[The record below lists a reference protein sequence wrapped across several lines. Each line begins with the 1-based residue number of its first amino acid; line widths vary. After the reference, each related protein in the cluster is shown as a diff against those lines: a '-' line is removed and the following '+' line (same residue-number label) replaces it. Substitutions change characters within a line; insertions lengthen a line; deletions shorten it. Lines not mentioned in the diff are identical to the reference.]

1 MFGRSRYSTSA
12 LPPSSSYAENG
23 NVAGATSPPARAPEA
38 AFALRL
44 RVASYVC
51 AGSAAVICALTLLGW
66 ALHSQPLERLAVGL
80 PPMTPSASLALLL
93 ASLSSVACVRS
104 ARATGQRAAAMAG
117 AAIVVLIGA
126 ATLAEYVFGV
136 RLGIDQL
143 LLHDRTGRY
152 PGRPGVN
159 TALMLVALGGA
170 LLCAE
175 VRVRGWWAGNVL
187 AWMAATLGL
196 LELLAYSTGAAPT
209 VQSNVPSLAAG
220 AASLLG
226 VVVAAGILL
235 ARPDRGAIATM
246 AGDGLR
252 GIVLRRLLPTAI
264 GLPLALATVTLAA
277 RRVGLIP
284 EAIQGWVLAGTVTL
298 ALVLIAARVASAAQ
312 RIERERLEAEAVVGI
327 LGALVKSSPS
337 AIIALTPSGTIV
349 DWNAGAEDL
358 YGYSAVQVVGR
369 SITILDPPEQDR
381 NRQHVDAAASGHTS
395 RAETQH
401 VRRDGSRVEVEVT
414 LSPILDSAGN
424 VIGASCTAQDI
435 TERKRAE
442 QATGR
447 LAAIVE
453 SSDNAIIGK
462 TLGGQITSWNHAAER
477 IYGYSEAEALGKHIS
492 ILLPHGHH
500 DQISDLLQRVAGG
513 ASVSYLETVSQGK
526 DGRLVDVS
534 VAISPIRD
542 ASGGI
547 IGASTIATDITE
559 HKQADRAR
567 DQALA
572 ELRHSEERQR
582 TILEAAPIGV
592 ALADAREPFTLLYA
606 NSALVEMLGQ
616 EAAQLIGRGT
626 LTLIDR
632 SQRAVALE
640 RLQRLLDGEDRRV
653 SIELELE
660 LPEACSDALW
670 VDLTGSM
677 ITGADGRPEH
687 LVFQLQ
693 DITERRRFENELRFY
708 AERDGLTGLLNR
720 RRLEE
725 ELDRA
730 VAASDRYR
738 APATLV
744 VCDLDNLK
752 LVNDTLGHKAGD
764 ALIKSVA
771 GVLAD
776 GVRRSDVVARIGG
789 DEFAVLMPHTG
800 LARARSTAERL
811 RTAALELDLVVSGHK
826 IQTTLS
832 VGIAP
837 IGDGLSA
844 EDSMV
849 AADMAMYEAKR
860 NGRNRVVTSRQ
871 AFTDEAMIKHLGWL
885 GRLRTALAED
895 RFELHAQPIVDL
907 RSGDVRHFELLLR
920 MRERDGELLM
930 PSAFI
935 PTAERFGVIADIDR
949 WVVRKA
955 IQSLAADSDRRTAYA
970 INLSGIAVGDPDL
983 LSLIER
989 EIADSGVDPRRLIFE
1004 FTETSAIADL
1014 GASREFTHGLAR
1026 LGCSAALDDFGSGFG
1041 SFSYLKHLPVD
1052 YLKIDG
1058 DFVRNLPGNGD
1069 DRILVKAI
1077 VDVARGLR
1085 KQTIAEFV
1093 GSQDAVELLRE
1104 YGVDYAQ
1111 GFYLGKPSPL
1121 GVATHGSRV
1130 A

>member
-1 MFGRSRYSTSA
+1 M
-12 LPPSSSYAENG
+12 
-23 NVAGATSPPARAPEA
+23 V
-38 AFALRL
+38 
-44 RVASYVC
+44 
-51 AGSAAVICALTLLGW
+51 
-66 ALHSQPLERLAVGL
+66 
-80 PPMTPSASLALLL
+80 
-93 ASLSSVACVRS
+93 
-104 ARATGQRAAAMAG
+104 
-117 AAIVVLIGA
+117 
-126 ATLAEYVFGV
+126 
-136 RLGIDQL
+136 
-143 LLHDRTGRY
+143 
-152 PGRPGVN
+152 
-159 TALMLVALGGA
+159 
-170 LLCAE
+170 
-175 VRVRGWWAGNVL
+175 
-187 AWMAATLGL
+187 
-196 LELLAYSTGAAPT
+196 
-209 VQSNVPSLAAG
+209 
-220 AASLLG
+220 
-226 VVVAAGILL
+226 
-235 ARPDRGAIATM
+235 
-246 AGDGLR
+246 
-252 GIVLRRLLPTAI
+252 
-264 GLPLALATVTLAA
+264 
-277 RRVGLIP
+277 
-284 EAIQGWVLAGTVTL
+284 
-298 ALVLIAARVASAAQ
+298 IAARVASAAQ

-369 SITILDPPEQDR
+369 SITILNPPEQDR
-381 NRQHVDAAASGHTS
+381 NEQHVGAAASGHTC

-424 VIGASCTAQDI
+424 VIGASCAAQDI

-492 ILLPHGHH
+492 ILLPHGHD
-500 DQISDLLQRVAGG
+500 DQISDRLQRVAGG

-567 DQALA
+567 EQALA

-632 SQRAVALE
+632 SQRSLALE
-640 RLQRLLDGEDRRV
+640 NLQRLLDGEDRRV

-670 VDLTGSM
+670 VDLTGSV

-730 VAASDRYR
+730 VAASDRYC

-771 GVLAD
+771 RRPCRRRAALRRGRAD
-776 GVRRSDVVARIGG
+776 RRRRVRGADA
-789 DEFAVLMPHTG
+789 AHG
-800 LARARSTAERL
+800 LARARTTAERL

-826 IQTTLS
+826 LQTTLS

-844 EDSMV
+844 KDSMV

-860 NGRNRVVTSRQ
+860 NGRNRVVTFRQ

-885 GRLRTALAED
+885 GRLRAAMAED

-920 MRERDGELLM
+920 MREPDGELLM

-955 IQSLAADSDRRTAYA
+955 IQSLAADQRPPYRLRDQP
-970 INLSGIAVGDPDL
+970 VGDRGRRPRSARPD
-983 LSLIER
+983 R
-989 EIADSGVDPRRLIFE
+989 ARDCRQRRRPRRLIFE

-1058 DFVRNLPGNGD
+1058 DFVRNLPGNSD

-1121 GVATHGSRV
+1121 VVATHGKRV